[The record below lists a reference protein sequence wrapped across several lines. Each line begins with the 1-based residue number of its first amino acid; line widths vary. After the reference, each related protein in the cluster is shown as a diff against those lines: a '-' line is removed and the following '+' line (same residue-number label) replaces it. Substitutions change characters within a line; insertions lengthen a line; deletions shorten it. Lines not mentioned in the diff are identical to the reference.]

1 MVGELSMTVS
11 MAAAVDRVGQNETV
25 KMKRARRASAD
36 RRYFGFFSSCCIS
49 TMSSKN
55 FTVLKYFNSVPFGT

>member
-11 MAAAVDRVGQNETV
+11 MAAAVDRVNETV